1 MPGKNNAFAAFLFT
15 LKTYITLDTT
25 QNRLYK
31 VVSRFG
37 RVSAI
42 DLAESAGFNI
52 KHGRC

>member
-1 MPGKNNAFAAFLFT
+1 MPGKNKAFVAFLFT
-15 LKTYITLDTT
+15 LKTLDTT